1 LVKIILKIKK
11 FRDQNLITRCKF
23 FEEIAAEMMLKTD
36 ESEGKI
42 LKIFIKIK
50 KMSEKFRNMVQNLE
64 TFLVKIILKN
74 YFEKF
79 RDQNLIPSY

>member
-1 LVKIILKIKK
+1 MV
-11 FRDQNLITRCKF
+11 
-23 FEEIAAEMMLKTD
+23 LKTD

>member
-1 LVKIILKIKK
+1 
-11 FRDQNLITRCKF
+11 
-23 FEEIAAEMMLKTD
+23 MMLKTD
-36 ESEGKI
+36 ESDGKI